1 MKKLTIFYLLIFAA
15 CNHGKDETVGLTGTY
30 IAYHEHEFG
39 KTNDTLVVS
48 KVNGG
53 QNIYQINRNAGVVR
67 TADGKVFP
75 KRLVKETCMA
85 RYIDENKMLE
95 DLKTGKTYVWNSQQ
109 QLLISGSTQFRKK

>member
-1 MKKLTIFYLLIFAA
+1 MKKLTIFYLLIFASCSHA
-15 CNHGKDETVGLTGTY
+15 TDETTGLTGTY
-30 IAYHEHEFG
+30 TAYHEHEFG
-39 KTNDTLVVS
+39 KTNDTLVVT

-53 QNIYQINRNAGVVR
+53 KNIYQINRNAGVVR